1 MAMTVIRQI
10 IEIDEDLC
18 NGCSLCVD
26 ACHEG
31 AITMVDGK
39 AKLIR
44 DDYCDGLGDCLPA
57 CPTGAISFVER
68 EAAPY
73 DDDAVQAH
81 LAARDAASAASAL
94 APASGCSSGGCP
106 GSASRSVQPAPLLAS
121 GPARAV
127 PSELRQ
133 WPVQMQLVSPNADFL
148 NGADVLLAADCAAYA
163 CGDFHPRYMR
173 DKVTLIACPK
183 LDTAE
188 WVDKLAYMVATN
200 DIKSVTVTRMQVPC
214 CGGIQRAAEQ
224 AVAKSGKSVPLTVVT
239 LSSAGDVVSE
249 EVY

>member
-1 MAMTVIRQI
+1 MIRQI
-10 IEIDEDLC
+10 IEINEELC
-18 NGCSLCVD
+18 NGCELCVD

-31 AITMVDGK
+31 AITMVGGK
-39 AKLIR
+39 AQLIR

-57 CPTGAISFVER
+57 CPTGAITFVQR

-81 LAARDAASAASAL
+81 LAAKAAAASHTG
-94 APASGCSSGGCP
+94 GCSSGGCP
-106 GSASRSVQPAPLLAS
+106 GAAQRAIVREEPAPAS
-121 GPARAV
+121 EGSPAASTAV

-148 NGADVLLAADCAAYA
+148 NGADILLAADCCAYA
-163 CGDFHPRYMR
+163 CGDFHPKYMR

-183 LDTAE
+183 LDSNE
-188 WVDKLAYMVATN
+188 WVDKLAYMVASN

-224 AVAKSGKSVPLTVVT
+224 AVARSGKSVPLSVVT
-239 LSSAGDVVSE
+239 LNASGDAISK